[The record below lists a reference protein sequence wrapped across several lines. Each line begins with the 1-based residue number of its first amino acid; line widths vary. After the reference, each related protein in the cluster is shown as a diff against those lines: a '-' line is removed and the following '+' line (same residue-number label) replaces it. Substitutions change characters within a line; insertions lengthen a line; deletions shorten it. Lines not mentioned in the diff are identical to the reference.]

1 MELRPYQKRIANWLC
16 QHPRACLSV
25 GMGLGKTAA
34 VLHFLDYT
42 RRLYPHATALI
53 VAPKRV
59 SETVWLPEAE
69 KWELWQL
76 RANMILVTSKNKQD
90 ADSEAPVKVVSRD
103 NVGLFAGKH
112 FDVLVMDEL
121 TSFKNLKSQRTK
133 AVLAVDADRRIGL
146 TGTFAPNGLLD
157 TYAQLAACG
166 IASADEHD
174 YYAWRG
180 RWFVNANQGRPV
192 AFPDWKPRHGTT
204 AETALAPWLGDIIT
218 LTTEDYLQLPP
229 MQTQTVEVELTK
241 AERKAYDDL
250 VATLHFELPGG
261 LDDFTVSEK
270 ARFAKVQTL
279 CSGFVYDRDGD
290 YSEAGVVRI
299 KGGGAKIAA
308 AVEFCRRAAGEGE
321 SVLLFYNYRET
332 ALWLGEE
339 LAKEGLRFASVNG
352 SNLDWLGLWNGG
364 ELDVLV
370 ANPASAGHGLNLQ
383 AGGHIVLWL
392 ELTYNYEYYAQAN
405 ARLHRTGQMQPVQV
419 WHLVAKDTVDEGVL
433 RLLQNK
439 DKTNKRV
446 EAATK

>member
-1 MELRPYQKRIANWLC
+1 MELRQYQKRIANWLC
-16 QHPRACLSV
+16 SHPRACLSV

-59 SETVWLPEAE
+59 AETVWIPEAE

-76 RANMILVTSKNKQD
+76 RANMLLVTTKNKQD
-90 ADSEAPVKVVSRD
+90 ADSDAPVKVVSRD
-103 NVGLFAGKH
+103 NVGLFVKKH
-112 FDVLVMDEL
+112 FDILIMDEL
-121 TSFKNLKSQRTK
+121 TSFKNLKSRRTK
-133 AVLAVDADRRIGL
+133 NVLEINADRRIGL

-166 IASADEHD
+166 IASPADGD

-180 RWFVNANQGRPV
+180 RWFVNVNQGRAV
-192 AFPDWKPRHGTT
+192 AFPSWQPRHGTT
-204 AETALAPWLGDIIT
+204 AETALAPYLQDIIT

-250 VATLHFELPGG
+250 IATLHFELPDG

-270 ARFAKVQTL
+270 ARFAKLQTL
-279 CSGFVYDRDGD
+279 CSGFVYDRDGE
-290 YSEAGVVRI
+290 YSADGVVRI

-308 AVEFCRRAAGEGE
+308 AVEFCCRAAGEGE
-321 SVLLFYNYRET
+321 SLLLFYNYRET
-332 ALWLGEE
+332 AIWLGEE
-339 LAKEGLRFASVNG
+339 LEKEGLRFASVKG
-352 SNLDWLGLWNGG
+352 SDLGWLAKWNAG

-405 ARLHRTGQMQPVQV
+405 ARLHRTGQTKPVQV

-433 RLLQNK
+433 QLLQNK